1 MNEGVGS
8 TTILVI
14 MMVFLTV
21 VSAYMAFNVNYTKA
35 FRLKNKIISIYDQYN
50 GDCNVGTT
58 CWDEISDYASKIGVE
73 RLNNLRCDDSSIRPA
88 NSDLQAREF
97 FCEYRVTVNNSSG
110 GTNVQ
115 DEGKEYYYYHIV
127 TRIDIKIPV
136 VQNVFS
142 LRFLTVS
149 GDTKVYSRDR

>member
-8 TTILVI
+8 STVLVI

-35 FRLKNKIISIYDQYN
+35 FRLKNKIVAVYDQYN
-50 GDCNVGTT
+50 GDCSIGSV
-58 CWDEISDYASKIGVE
+58 CWDEIEEYALSIGFT
-73 RLNNLRCDDSSIRPA
+73 RANLACDDSSVKPA
-88 NSDLQAREF
+88 NSTSQARDY
-97 FCEYRVTVNNSSG
+97 FCEYKVVVNNSSG

-127 TRIDIKIPV
+127 TRIDIKIPI

-142 LRFLTVS
+142 YRVLTVS
-149 GDTKVYSRDR
+149 GDTKVYSKDR